1 MTDEMRFTEDHEW
14 IRFDENEIG
23 TVGITDYAQE
33 QLGDIVYVELPEV
46 GSEATRGEDI
56 AVVESVKAAADVKI
70 PVSGEVIQ
78 INDELTETPE
88 TVNEDAAGDGWFLK
102 VRLSNP
108 QELEEL
114 MDEAGYAK
122 FLSNL

>member
-1 MTDEMRFTEDHEW
+1 MTDEIRFTEDHEW
-14 IRFDENEIG
+14 IRFDENEIA
-23 TVGITDYAQE
+23 TVGITEYAQE

-78 INDELTETPE
+78 INDELTEIPE
-88 TVNEDAAGDGWFLK
+88 TVNKDAAGDGWFLK
-102 VRLSNP
+102 VRLSND
-108 QELEEL
+108 Q
-114 MDEAGYAK
+114 
-122 FLSNL
+122 

>member
-1 MTDEMRFTEDHEW
+1 MTDEIRFTEDHEG

-102 VRLSNP
+102 VRLSNS

>member
-1 MTDEMRFTEDHEW
+1 MPDEIRFTEDHEW

-102 VRLSNP
+102 VRLSNS

>member
-1 MTDEMRFTEDHEW
+1 M
-14 IRFDENEIG
+14 
-23 TVGITDYAQE
+23 
-33 QLGDIVYVELPEV
+33 GDIVYVELPEV

-102 VRLSNP
+102 VRLSNT